1 MTTELT
7 STVNSS
13 ASKVAVVSGGSSGIG
28 RAFVTRLHADGW
40 QVHTCGRDAAKLAS
54 LERELPGVRTA
65 ICDVADRNA
74 VRAFARAV
82 ARRSP
87 AVHLLVSNAGGLRE
101 LDFTRADLSE
111 VDLTTEFRSNT
122 EGAVHLVAEFIP
134 ALRAAPGSALLIV
147 SSGYALAP
155 ATRAPIY
162 SASKAALH
170 SLCKSLRRQLAPL
183 GITVTELLPSV
194 VDTPSVA
201 HRDVPKL
208 SPDRVAEQA
217 MRGALKGAH
226 EVRPGQVRFLPLLL
240 RLWPSLAERII
251 AKT

>member
-1 MTTELT
+1 MTELT
-7 STVNSS
+7 RTVNSP

-28 RAFVTRLHADGW
+28 RAIVARLHADGW
-40 QVHTCGRDAAKLAS
+40 QVHTCGRDAAKLAF
-54 LERELPGVRTA
+54 LERELPGVATA
-65 ICDVADRNA
+65 ICDVADRKA

-82 ARRSP
+82 ARRSL

-101 LDFTRADLSE
+101 LDFTRADLSD
-111 VDLTTEFRSNT
+111 VDLTAELRTNL
-122 EGAVHLVAEFIP
+122 EGAVHLVAEFVP
-134 ALRAAPGSALLIV
+134 ALRAARKSALLAV
-147 SSGYALAP
+147 GSGYALAP
-155 ATRAPIY
+155 STRAPIY

-183 GITVTELLPSV
+183 GITVTELLPPV

-201 HRDVPKL
+201 HRNGPKM

-217 MRGALKGAH
+217 LRGALEGAH

-240 RLWPSLAERII
+240 RLWPSLVERIV